1 MSEWRGLHEKIILV
15 TQHVE
20 TEFHDCFSLQNVSLD
35 CFYYLMSKIAY
46 QIHRSLSRGFRAQ
59 RSPDGPT
66 ESTLGRKNTNRA
78 TVRSCNLPSEQPRF
92 SVHLKEDEKLGRF
105 PNRIIIPPRTGFQ
118 RWVRG
123 SAGREEGEEDC
134 TKPRTGR
141 CHRPKFGTLSWAQM
155 IRFQFWKRESS

>member
-1 MSEWRGLHEKIILV
+1 MWKRNSTTAFPSRMFHSIAFIISWVKSLTKFTVPWAAVSERK
-15 TQHVE
+15 
-20 TEFHDCFSLQNVSLD
+20 
-35 CFYYLMSKIAY
+35 
-46 QIHRSLSRGFRAQ
+46 

-66 ESTLGRKNTNRA
+66 ESWLGRKNTNRA